1 MIRRV
6 VFTGVLSLAILLA
19 LVPYLW
25 PQPALRQALTELGST
40 LLAYATLVAFLAF
53 LDAHLRRIR
62 LQGEGWPYSL
72 VIVLSALAVLILA
85 AGEGW
90 IRGSGLAGP
99 WMMWIYQYGVLPLE
113 ASLGA
118 LLPFFMILAL
128 WRRLRARPSVEA
140 LLFTAGVL
148 SVLILRSGGTSL
160 PLLWGPLS
168 HAVVEP
174 LITGGVR
181 GILLGVAL
189 GVVVMMLRIALGLDR
204 PVGR

>member
-19 LVPYLW
+19 LAPYLW
-25 PQPALRQALTELGST
+25 PQPALRQSLTELGST

-53 LDAHLRRIR
+53 LEAHLRRIGLR
-62 LQGEGWPYSL
+62 GEGWPYSL
-72 VIVLSALAVLILA
+72 LIVLSALAVLLLA
-85 AGEGW
+85 VGEGW
-90 IRGSGLAGP
+90 LRGSGLAGP
-99 WMMWIYQYGVLPLE
+99 WMMWIYQHGVLSLE

-128 WRRLRARPSVEA
+128 WRRLRTRPSVEV
-140 LLFTAGVL
+140 LMFTAGVL

-160 PLLWGPLS
+160 PNLFGPLS
-168 HAVVEP
+168 YAVIDP

-189 GVVVMMLRIALGLDR
+189 GVVILMLRIVLGLDR
-204 PVGR
+204 PMGR